1 MMAENH
7 QRMSR
12 RRGGPNNQPSSPCST
27 SPFDES
33 AWRRRETS
41 IRMYPKASSSIT
53 TTASM
58 DLDSTPPSPK
68 SSQRQLQVH
77 SRQSPRSPEQRQG
90 YSSRV
95 PTSPVSPIQRQ
106 QPVNYTTSP
115 MSAATESSSMP
126 SNSRLPSG
134 GSFWTKGKKVIY
146 NIGRKGGSQTSYSN
160 SIKTDKSGISKN
172 GKTMVSPQQMKALAK
187 LDQIKLEICPS
198 SPAAETRVSEET
210 ERFGE
215 YVNDSFIEDYPE
227 SLYTVYED
235 ESIDTKTEQRLAIKD
250 SWDFFRM
257 VCSLLRDK
265 RKYDEVFRKMQLDP
279 VYPYLDSMMGLSD
292 SVDDV
297 SNGESAGA
305 NKYVSQVMKE
315 QYYHMSSKAII
326 QDLVQQAEMALPS
339 LAEICKALAASLGIS
354 EYAVGPVK
362 EVGLAMSKAEVKYN
376 GNVLKVTD
384 FCRAMII
391 VDDIPTLLAL
401 LELAT
406 ESFSPLIKRVKI
418 STLQTYR
425 ASKPGG
431 YRDCIINLELKDH
444 VCEIAVHLKQMW
456 DICGVDGFMH
466 YRNSLEYSIDSFGYP
481 INALVGLDH
490 LTVSD
495 LIKTAEE
502 AVSGVPL
509 ETLEWHNEK
518 VMLDYFCKS
527 LLFMHHGLHELA
539 ECGFRSLVKLRCQNP
554 EIGPDHPETA
564 MLYQYLKQT
573 LHEQKKTPE
582 ADVVAGWIL
591 NSEQNR
597 RNTDVPIS
605 IWDQLILDPFES
617 FNKLLIEPIE
627 ELIDPSL
634 KERELAEK
642 LQKEVSAGMNAWMKI
657 REQRFKFLDG
667 V

>member
-1 MMAENH
+1 M
-7 QRMSR
+7 
-12 RRGGPNNQPSSPCST
+12 
-27 SPFDES
+27 
-33 AWRRRETS
+33 
-41 IRMYPKASSSIT
+41 
-53 TTASM
+53 
-58 DLDSTPPSPK
+58 
-68 SSQRQLQVH
+68 
-77 SRQSPRSPEQRQG
+77 
-90 YSSRV
+90 
-95 PTSPVSPIQRQ
+95 
-106 QPVNYTTSP
+106 
-115 MSAATESSSMP
+115 
-126 SNSRLPSG
+126 
-134 GSFWTKGKKVIY
+134 IY

-160 SIKTDKSGISKN
+160 SIKTDKSNSLRFIGNSKN
-172 GKTMVSPQQMKALAK
+172 GRTVVSPQQMKALAK
-187 LDQIKLEICPS
+187 LNQIKLEICPS
-198 SPAAETRVSEET
+198 SPAAETQVSEET
-210 ERFGE
+210 ERFEE

-235 ESIDTKTEQRLAIKD
+235 KSIDTKTEQRLVIKD

-265 RKYDEVFRKMQLDP
+265 RKYDEVFRRMQLDP
-279 VYPYLDSMMGLSD
+279 VFPYLDSMMGMND
-292 SVDDV
+292 SVDDA
-297 SNGESAGA
+297 SDTESAGA
-305 NKYVSQVMKE
+305 NKHISQVMKE
-315 QYYHMSSKAII
+315 QYCHMSSKAVI
-326 QDLVQQAEMALPS
+326 QDLVKQAEMALPS
-339 LAEICKALAASLGIS
+339 LAEICKALAASLGIY

-362 EVGLAMSKAEVKYN
+362 EVGSAMSKAEVKYD
-376 GNVLKVTD
+376 GDVLKITD

-391 VDDIPTLLAL
+391 VDDIPMLLAL

-406 ESFSPLIKRVKI
+406 ESFSPLIRRVKL

-444 VCEIAVHLKQMW
+444 VCEIAVHLKPMW

-466 YRNSLEYSIDSFGYP
+466 NRNSLEYSIDTFGDP
-481 INALVGLDH
+481 VNALVGLDH
-490 LTVSD
+490 LTVSN

-527 LLFMHHGLHELA
+527 LLFMHHGFHELA
-539 ECGFRSLVKLRCQNP
+539 EVGFHTLVKLQFQNP
-554 EIGPDHPETA
+554 SIGPDHPETT
-564 MLYQYLKQT
+564 MLYHYLKQT
-573 LHEQKKTPE
+573 LNEQKKTAE
-582 ADVVAGWIL
+582 ASVVVGWIL

-597 RNTDVPIS
+597 RNTRNTEAPNS
-605 IWDQLILDPFES
+605 MWDQMILDPFES
-617 FNKLLIEPIE
+617 FVKLLIEPLE

-634 KERELAEK
+634 KERELVEK